1 MKETKIYV
9 GLNDS
14 ESREQIFGTE
24 KYIKI
29 LKDVCFSYNTPFS
42 FDVEEGGY
50 IHQDGE
56 YTRETT
62 LVLTLIGAAEGT
74 VDEIAKDLC
83 AFFNQESVMVT
94 EQEVSTRFISE
105 SI

>member
-62 LVLTLIGAAEGT
+62 LVLTLIGAAEWT

>member
-42 FDVEEGGY
+42 FDVVEGGY

>member
-24 KYIKI
+24 KYIEI
-29 LKDVCFSYNTPFS
+29 LKDVCFSYDTPFS

>member
-1 MKETKIYV
+1 MVETKVYV

-14 ESREQIFGTE
+14 VTKTQLFETGT
-24 KYIKI
+24 YISI
-29 LKDVCFSYNTPFS
+29 LKNVCFAYKIPFS